1 MRKASEVFDE
11 IQRWAE
17 ADDQIRGLVLSSGR
31 VDGNDKV
38 DLLSDYDV
46 IVYVRDLEPYKRD
59 DHWLEAFGSVMTR
72 SPPVPTLFD
81 DGRVVGRMVIYD
93 DGVRIDWGV
102 ADAES
107 MHDLN
112 GEPEPY
118 RVLLDKDR
126 IVKDPVLPYHSAYH
140 VQRPSKDEFDELVAD
155 FWWDIIY
162 VAKALWRDELYWAK
176 HMNRKVHS
184 PFLEKVIEWH
194 IGMKYDWS
202 VTTNKHGRWFKRYLD
217 PGTWAEIESTY
228 SGADLDQNWDA
239 LFNATRLFRRL
250 AVTVAGGLDFDYP
263 HETDRRVTAYM
274 GKIRR
279 LDRDAEDFV

>member
-1 MRKASEVFDE
+1 M
-11 IQRWAE
+11 
-17 ADDQIRGLVLSSGR
+17 
-31 VDGNDKV
+31 
-38 DLLSDYDV
+38 

-59 DHWLEAFGSVMTR
+59 DNWLEAFGSVMTR
-72 SPPVPTLFD
+72 SPPMPTLFD
-81 DGRVVGRMVIYD
+81 DGSVVGRMVIYD

-126 IVKDPVLPYHSAYH
+126 IVHDPILPYHSAYH
-140 VQRPSKDEFDELVAD
+140 VQRPSKDEYDELVAD

-250 AVTVAGGLDFDYP
+250 AVTVADGLDFDYP